1 MSEHCHAFG
10 RSPFLSPVFEEYA
23 GARAPSDQLIL
34 SLTFENVADQ
44 GLQSLGAP
52 WFLIEKGVRMIRRLG
67 VLHESRLFEPSFVR
81 IFMKSSAIVCL
92 KSESS
97 LRALLNCLRL

>member
-1 MSEHCHAFG
+1 MCNL
-10 RSPFLSPVFEEYA
+10 SPFPSPVFEEYA

-44 GLQSLGAP
+44 GLQSIGAP

-67 VLHESRLFEPSFVR
+67 VLHGSRLFEPPFVR
-81 IFMKSSAIVCL
+81 IFMNSSAIFCVQ
-92 KSESS
+92 
-97 LRALLNCLRL
+97 RANHLFAPC